1 MNELIIVDIARDALR
16 TAIYVAGPALI
27 VSMVVGLSVSIFQVV
42 TSLQD
47 QTVAFVPKV
56 LAVMVVVVL
65 AFPWMMRIMI
75 QFTTRMFTDFNLV
88 VKALN

>member
-1 MNELIIVDIARDALR
+1 MNETIIIDIAKDALH
-16 TAIYVAGPALI
+16 TALFVAGPALI
-27 VSMVVGLSVSIFQVV
+27 VSMIVGLAISVFQVV

-56 LAVMVVVVL
+56 AAVMITVVL
-65 AFPWMMRIMI
+65 CFPWMMRLLTH
-75 QFTTRMFTDFNLV
+75 FTQRMFTDWDFV

>member
-1 MNELIIVDIARDALR
+1 MNELIIVDIAKDALR
-16 TAIYVAGPALI
+16 TALLAAGPALI
-27 VSMVVGLSVSIFQVV
+27 VSMIVGLSISIFQVV

-56 LAVMVVVVL
+56 VAVMATIVVC
-65 AFPWMMRIMI
+65 FPWMMRLLT
-75 QFTTRMFTDFNLV
+75 QFATRMFTDFNLV